1 MAATTS
7 TRRTHRRLN
16 RDLIVD
22 TAIALIERDGA
33 DALSMRRLGA
43 ELGVE
48 AMSLYHHVPN
58 RAELLSAVSERM
70 LAPLQAIEFDRGW
83 REACRG
89 FAHALRGIAV
99 THPATFGLVGMR
111 PLNSPPV
118 LRVVERLLAVLV
130 ADGFEPRDALAVYR
144 AVASYA
150 RGYALAE
157 AVGFTVDASD
167 PHARDRLQA
176 LSPTEFPIL
185 SGRARELSS
194 LDADSGFER
203 GLDALLVSP

>member
-1 MAATTS
+1 MVATTPA
-7 TRRTHRRLN
+7 RRAPSRLT

-22 TAIALIERDGA
+22 AAVGLIERDGA

-58 RAELLSAVSERM
+58 RAELLGAVSDRM
-70 LAPLQAIEFDRGW
+70 LAPLQAIELERGW
-83 REACRG
+83 QEACRS

-99 THPATFGLVGMR
+99 ERPATFSLVGVR
-111 PLNSPPV
+111 PIDTPTA

-130 ADGFEPRDALAVYR
+130 EEGFSARDALAVYR

-157 AVGFTVDASD
+157 AVGFTVDAADSGV
-167 PHARDRLQA
+167 RDRLEA
-176 LSPTEFPIL
+176 LSSSEFPIL
-185 SGRARELSS
+185 SGRARELAT

-203 GLDALLVSP
+203 GLDALMGSL

>member
-1 MAATTS
+1 MAATTPP
-7 TRRTHRRLN
+7 RRPQARLS
-16 RDLIVD
+16 RDRIVD
-22 TAIALIERDGA
+22 AAIALIERDGP
-33 DALSMRRLGA
+33 DALSMRRLGS

-70 LAPLQAIEFDRGW
+70 LAPLQAIEFERGG
-83 REACRG
+83 REACRSL
-89 FAHALRGIAV
+89 AHALRGIAV
-99 THPATFGLVGMR
+99 AHPATFSLVGVR
-111 PLNSPPV
+111 PLNGPAV

-130 ADGFEPRDALAVYR
+130 ADGFGARDALAVYR

-157 AVGFTVDASD
+157 AVGFTIDASD
-167 PHARDRLQA
+167 PGARNRLEA
-176 LSPTEFPIL
+176 LSSSEYPIL
-185 SGRARELSS
+185 SGRATELST

-203 GLDALLVSP
+203 GLDALLVSL